1 VNSKEQ
7 QGWLQAA
14 RLQADLMGV
23 ELVIVAWTDA
33 LSATF
38 IDTNIDPLDHPYIL
52 GQVDMQNPELLMTF
66 PEAGVREIINT
77 FPEIEKQKKCID
89 AWSKNCTNLSLNEA
103 RVFARELGFELNF
116 NWEACRSEEGYY
128 RVKGN
133 VEYCVKRG
141 LKFGEYADMLWM
153 ETPTPD
159 INIAKEFA
167 QGIFAENPNLMLSYN
182 LSPSFNWEASGLNDQ
197 QIKEFIPALAKL
209 GYCWQFI
216 TLAGFHLNALM
227 TEILAKQLANKD
239 MLSYVNLIQ
248 RQEKVHNVDQLK
260 HQKWSGV
267 ELRDREVELSQPYD
281 VSTKATSEGITEVQ
295 FHSSKL

>member
-1 VNSKEQ
+1 
-7 QGWLQAA
+7 
-14 RLQADLMGV
+14 MGV

-66 PEAGVREIINT
+66 PEAGVWEIINT

-197 QIKEFIPALAKL
+197 
-209 GYCWQFI
+209 
-216 TLAGFHLNALM
+216 
-227 TEILAKQLANKD
+227 
-239 MLSYVNLIQ
+239 
-248 RQEKVHNVDQLK
+248 
-260 HQKWSGV
+260 
-267 ELRDREVELSQPYD
+267 
-281 VSTKATSEGITEVQ
+281 
-295 FHSSKL
+295 